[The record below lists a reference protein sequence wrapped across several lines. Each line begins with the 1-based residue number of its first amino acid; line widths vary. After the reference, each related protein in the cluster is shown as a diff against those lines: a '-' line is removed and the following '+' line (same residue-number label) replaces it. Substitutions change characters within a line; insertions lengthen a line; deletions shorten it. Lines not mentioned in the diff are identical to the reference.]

1 MRPLD
6 GIKVLDFTHALA
18 GPFCT
23 YHLGLLGAEVIKIE
37 RPGFGDDFRHYTAHG
52 GLKAMSGPFIAANA
66 GRIARI
72 LPRSRFELPECRLYG
87 GLANNPISV

>member
-23 YHLGLLGAEVIKIE
+23 YHLGLLGADVVKIE

-52 GLKAMSGPFIAANA
+52 GAQNDERPVH
-66 GRIARI
+66 RRQ
-72 LPRSRFELPECRLYG
+72 CRQALDD
-87 GLANNPISV
+87 A